1 MIHDKKEMRRVQNKE
16 ASEEKLLLNI
26 PNKTTGAK
34 ECSKIPA
41 SELYTLGQ
49 NCIGSFTMTTSLGV

>member
-1 MIHDKKEMRRVQNKE
+1 MRRVQNKE